1 MSDAPPQKPRRIIG
15 SARKDTGVAKPAIF
29 NAIPPGL
36 TRYRCLVAY
45 DGTDFHGWQSQACG
59 LAVQD
64 ILEKRLAQITRENV
78 RVHGSGRTDS
88 GVHAKAQCFH
98 FDARWSYPPETL
110 LRALRN
116 LPSGISVYKA
126 SKAKNGFHARFSA
139 KGKRYC
145 YHIYQGFPPPF
156 EARYCWGIGEKQL
169 DIAAMQKAASLL
181 LGVHD
186 FSAFGATHASA
197 ERENPIKDL
206 RRLDVVVR
214 GKKILITT
222 EAGGYLYKMVRRLV
236 GGLVR
241 VGLGKWTPEDLL
253 AYRDNKICDAQITT
267 APARGL
273 FMEKV
278 FY

>member
-1 MSDAPPQKPRRIIG
+1 MSNHVPEKPRRIIG
-15 SARKDTGVAKPAIF
+15 SARSPNAVKKETIF
-29 NAIPPGL
+29 NAVPAGM

-45 DGTDFHGWQSQACG
+45 DGTEFHGWQSQACG
-59 LAVQD
+59 MAVQD
-64 ILEKRLAQITRENV
+64 ILEKRLEIITREKV

-98 FDARWSYPPETL
+98 FDSRWNYPPETL

-116 LPSGISVYKA
+116 LPSGINVYKA
-126 SKAKNGFHARFSA
+126 AKAKNGFHARFSA

-145 YHIYQGFPPPF
+145 YHIYQGFPSPF
-156 EARYCWGIGEKQL
+156 EARYCWGIGEKKL
-169 DIAAMQKAASLL
+169 DVPAMKKAASLL
-181 LGVHD
+181 LGEHD
-186 FSAFGATHASA
+186 FSAFGAMHASA
-197 ERENPIKDL
+197 ERENPVKNL
-206 RRLDVVVR
+206 RRLDVTVR

-241 VGLGKWTPEDLL
+241 VGLGKWTPEELL
-253 AYRDNKICDAQITT
+253 AYRENRICDAQITT

>member
-1 MSDAPPQKPRRIIG
+1 M
-15 SARKDTGVAKPAIF
+15 
-29 NAIPPGL
+29 

-59 LAVQD
+59 MAIQD
-64 ILEKRLAQITRENV
+64 ILEKRLATITREQV

-98 FDARWSYPPETL
+98 FDSRWNYPPETL

-126 SKAKNGFHARFSA
+126 VKAKNGFHARFSA

-156 EARYCWGIGEKQL
+156 EARYCWGVGEQRL
-169 DIAAMQKAASLL
+169 DVPAMQKAAALL
-181 LGVHD
+181 LGEHD

-197 ERENPIKDL
+197 ERENPIKHL

-253 AYRDNKICDAQITT
+253 AYREKKICDAQITT